1 MKGRTLGQIVL
12 EQMFAVTPLYLEM
25 PLGRR
30 GGGGFLK
37 ETLIGVLS
45 EKPQHFFL

>member
-25 PLGRR
+25 
-30 GGGGFLK
+30 
-37 ETLIGVLS
+37 LS
-45 EKPQHFFL
+45 AGAAALY